1 MGRPPKDINED
12 EVFKLASYGCT
23 QEEIGDFFGCN
34 HAVISRRYS
43 QAYNLGKASVRKN
56 VRMWQ
61 MRRAQ
66 KGSDTMLIHLGKH
79 YCGQID
85 KPAPVQEPD
94 DKPATDESGQTLEP

>member
-1 MGRPPKDINED
+1 MGRPKKDIDED

-23 QEEIGDFFGCN
+23 QEEIADFFDCT
-34 HAVISRRYS
+34 HAVISVRFR
-43 QAYNLGKASVRKN
+43 QAFQLGKASVRKN

-79 YCGQID
+79 YCGQTD
-85 KPAPVQEPD
+85 KPGPEQATE
-94 DKPATDESGQTLEP
+94 DKPATDENGTSLEP